1 MFCRGDVMS
10 RFVILEG
17 LERSGTGASRRFF
30 LVSFPDPAHVPDPRR
45 PPGRTAASVP
55 RSGRCASCLSTPQC
69 PSLSVCL
76 SVHKRIS
83 PQKAEK
89 ATSSASKRVAE
100 RRIPPCLHHLTTV
113 ILIPFVISASI
124 PRDAFRA
131 GNINHNSRSDPTQLC
146 KAFVDVAEC
155 PSRTPSRPPY
165 QHFRSST
172 PGRAAPAQSFSQR
185 TKEEN
190 LSARTGAP
198 RIPLAA
204 ARAGAGRNNLGAAAA
219 QCDTVLSNKV

>member
-1 MFCRGDVMS
+1 MSLHILPPQRIGSTCAHMTCHCMTRQSTTLHCTPLHCSIGHDTEVLEAKPRPRSWEEKERELGMFCRGDVMS

-83 PQKAEK
+83 PKKQKRQPHRQA
-89 ATSSASKRVAE
+89 SALPRE
-100 RRIPPCLHHLTTV
+100 GFHHV
-113 ILIPFVISASI
+113 
-124 PRDAFRA
+124 
-131 GNINHNSRSDPTQLC
+131 
-146 KAFVDVAEC
+146 
-155 PSRTPSRPPY
+155 
-165 QHFRSST
+165 ST
-172 PGRAAPAQSFSQR
+172 
-185 TKEEN
+185 
-190 LSARTGAP
+190 
-198 RIPLAA
+198 I
-204 ARAGAGRNNLGAAAA
+204 
-219 QCDTVLSNKV
+219 